1 MYKINWSLFGLSH
14 DNWQDFC
21 VSQAYNSN
29 GRDNNLKYII
39 YRCGVLLYLTIMM
52 LVDLI
57 LFYIRS
63 YEGLYY
69 LTFFTNWTY
78 ICLMLTS
85 LVQCLTAFSYKDN
98 FSVLPKLSWVLLNIS
113 HTNVLFVCVF
123 FWTFAY
129 EPGMIQIGVINTHAL
144 VGVYVIIDLLVQKAP
159 RRIHHFYQP
168 AIFGIVYMIFTLIY
182 YYAGGTGREGRVYI
196 YEVLNWECPA
206 SASGMIMLAFISIG
220 VFHLVTCVICRAR
233 KRLFAATQT
242 RQADTVM
249 A

>member
-1 MYKINWSLFGLSH
+1 MHTVFHFSW
-14 DNWQDFC
+14 
-21 VSQAYNSN
+21 
-29 GRDNNLKYII
+29 
-39 YRCGVLLYLTIMM
+39 TIQSFHNRTIHPT
-52 LVDLI
+52 L
-57 LFYIRS
+57 
-63 YEGLYY
+63 
-69 LTFFTNWTY
+69 
-78 ICLMLTS
+78 
-85 LVQCLTAFSYKDN
+85 
-98 FSVLPKLSWVLLNIS
+98 
-113 HTNVLFVCVF
+113 
-123 FWTFAY
+123 
-129 EPGMIQIGVINTHAL
+129 GMIQIGVINTHAL

-233 KRLFAATQT
+233 KMLFAATQA
-242 RQADTVM
+242 RQADSVM